1 MKKMFESGFLILH
14 FCQILAH
21 YEMNHINIFLLE
33 NTYDILNFSI
43 LYRIVV
49 LLSSLTGEY

>member
-1 MKKMFESGFLILH
+1 MFESGFLILH
-14 FCQILAH
+14 FFQILAH

>member
-1 MKKMFESGFLILH
+1 MKKMSERGFLKLH
-14 FCQILAH
+14 FFQILAH